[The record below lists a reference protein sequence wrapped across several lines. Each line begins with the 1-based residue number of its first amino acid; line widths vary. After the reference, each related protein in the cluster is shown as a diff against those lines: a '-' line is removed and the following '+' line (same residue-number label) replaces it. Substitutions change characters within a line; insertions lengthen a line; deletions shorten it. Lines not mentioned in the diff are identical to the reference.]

1 MKLVVSIVYYD
12 SALSTLEDT
21 LKSIVLAL
29 DHARANIENLQTKL
43 VVVDNGSILSQLKGL
58 VSNSVGKKKH
68 CWTVLGTGGNIG
80 YGAAHNL
87 VILNEQSDY
96 HLVINPDVEVIEDA
110 FTKAINYMQY
120 HHEVGLLSPY
130 SQNPEG
136 YKQYLWKRYPTVLDL
151 FLRGFAPRFIKR
163 VFATRMQEYEMRW
176 DLEDQALSQN
186 VMASGCFMFVRY
198 SVLSEVKGFSPDF
211 FVYFEDFDLSIRIA
225 ERANIAYVSDVRIVH
240 GGGNASKKGLKH
252 IIMFAKSAYVFY
264 HKHGWRWA

>member
-12 SALSTLEDT
+12 SAIDILEETLN
-21 LKSIVLAL
+21 SIAGAL
-29 DHARANIENLQTKL
+29 DHAADNIDGLQAKV
-43 VVVDNGSILSQLKGL
+43 VVVDNGSVLSQLKGL
-58 VSNSVGKKKH
+58 VSRAIGRRNYD
-68 CWTVLGTGGNIG
+68 WMVLGTGGNIG

-87 VILNEQSDY
+87 VILNEKSDY
-96 HLVINPDVEVIEDA
+96 HLVINPDVEVLEDA
-110 FTKAINYMQY
+110 FTKAINYMQH

-151 FLRGFAPRFIKR
+151 FLRGFAPKFIKR
-163 VFATRMQEYEMRW
+163 FFVTRMQQYEMRL
-176 DLEDQALSQN
+176 DLEDQALSQK

-198 SVLSEVKGFSPDF
+198 SVLYKVKGFSPDF

-225 ERANIAYVSDVRIVH
+225 ERANIAYIPDVRIIH

-252 IIMFAKSAYVFY
+252 IIMFAKSAFVFY
-264 HKHGWRWA
+264 HKHGWRWV

>member
-12 SALSTLEDT
+12 SAIDILEGT
-21 LKSIVLAL
+21 LKSIARAL
-29 DHARANIENLQTKL
+29 DYASGNIDGLRAKV

-58 VSNSVGKKKH
+58 VSKVIGDKNYEWV
-68 CWTVLGTGGNIG
+68 VLGTGGNIG

-87 VILNEQSDY
+87 VILNEKSDY
-96 HLVINPDVEVIEDA
+96 HLVINPDVEVLEDA
-110 FTKAINYMQY
+110 FSKAIIYMQQ
-120 HHEVGLLSPY
+120 HNEVGLLSPY

-151 FLRGFAPRFIKR
+151 FLRGFAPKFIKR
-163 VFATRMQEYEMRW
+163 FFATRMQEYEMRW
-176 DLEDQALSQN
+176 DLEDQALSQK

-198 SVLSEVKGFSPDF
+198 SVLCKVKGFSPDF

-225 ERANIAYVSDVRIVH
+225 ERANIAYIPEVRIVH

-252 IIMFAKSAYVFY
+252 IIMFAKSAFVFY

>member
-1 MKLVVSIVYYD
+1 MKFIVSIVYYD
-12 SALSTLEDT
+12 SALDIFKET
-21 LKSIVLAL
+21 LKSIARAL
-29 DHARANIENLQTKL
+29 DHTSINIDDLSAKV
-43 VVVDNGSILSQLKGL
+43 VVVDNGAILSKLREL
-58 VSNSVGKKKH
+58 VSGTIGVKNYD
-68 CWTVLGTGGNIG
+68 WMVLGTGGNIG

-96 HLVINPDVEVIEDA
+96 HLVINPDVEVLEDA
-110 FTKAINYMQY
+110 FTKAINYMQQ

-151 FLRGFAPRFIKR
+151 FLRGFAPKFIKR
-163 VFATRMQEYEMRW
+163 FFAIRMQEYEMRW
-176 DLEDQALSQN
+176 DLEDQALSQK

-198 SVLSEVKGFSPDF
+198 SILNKVKGFSPDF

-225 ERANIAYVSDVRIVH
+225 RRANIAYVPDVKIVH

-252 IIMFAKSAYVFY
+252 IIMFARSAFVFY
-264 HKHGWRWA
+264 RKHGWRWV

>member
-1 MKLVVSIVYYD
+1 
-12 SALSTLEDT
+12 
-21 LKSIVLAL
+21 L
-29 DHARANIENLQTKL
+29 DHATDHIDGLRAKV

-58 VSNSVGKKKH
+58 VSRTIGDRNH
-68 CWTVLGTGGNIG
+68 EWMVLGTGGNIG

-87 VILNEQSDY
+87 VILNETSDY

-110 FTKAINYMQY
+110 FTKAISYMQQ
-120 HHEVGLLSPY
+120 HPEVGLLSPY

-151 FLRGFAPRFIKR
+151 FLRGFAPKFIKR
-163 VFATRMQEYEMRW
+163 FFATRMQEYEMRW
-176 DLEDQALSQN
+176 DLEDQALSQK

-198 SVLSEVKGFSPDF
+198 SVLNKVKGFSPDF

-225 ERANIAYVSDVRIVH
+225 ERANIAYIPEVRIVH

-252 IIMFAKSAYVFY
+252 IIMFAKSAFVFY

>member
-1 MKLVVSIVYYD
+1 MKFVVSIVYYD
-12 SALSTLEDT
+12 SALDVLEET
-21 LKSIVLAL
+21 LKSIARAL
-29 DHARANIENLQTKL
+29 DHASTNIPGLSAKV
-43 VVVDNGSILSQLKGL
+43 VVVDNGGILSRLKGL
-58 VSNSVGKKKH
+58 VCGTIGKTNHK
-68 CWTVLGTGGNIG
+68 WMILGTGGNIG

-96 HLVINPDVEVIEDA
+96 HLVINPDVEVLEDA
-110 FTKAINYMQY
+110 FTKAINYMQQ

-151 FLRGFAPRFIKR
+151 FLRGFAPKFIKR
-163 VFATRMQEYEMRW
+163 FFVARMQDYEMRW
-176 DLEDQALSQN
+176 DLVDQALSQK

-198 SVLSEVKGFSPDF
+198 SVLNKVKGFSPDF

-225 ERANIAYVSDVRIVH
+225 ERANIAYVPDVKIVH

-252 IIMFAKSAYVFY
+252 IIMFAKSAFVFY